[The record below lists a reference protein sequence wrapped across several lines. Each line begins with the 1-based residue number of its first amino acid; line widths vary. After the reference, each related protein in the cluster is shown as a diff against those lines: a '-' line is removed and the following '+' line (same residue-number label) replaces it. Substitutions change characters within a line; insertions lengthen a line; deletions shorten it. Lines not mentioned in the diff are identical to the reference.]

1 MKKLAIFILSLFM
14 GASLIF
20 ATPAT
25 TFAADDNNK
34 CENAATILGMRPWF
48 YGLVKSEGSNCVVKS
63 PADLNGGG
71 QGGLQKFIMAIVLN
85 IIYDLSVVA
94 GILTV
99 AMIIYGA
106 YQFVMAGGD
115 VGKTMKA
122 KKTLTNAIVGLII
135 ALLSWAIVGFI
146 SNDFLKLTDCPTTD
160 PNCNAMN
167 MPQTDIDV
175 TLRAGLQLATAMVGV
190 VAIVFIIYSGIQ
202 YTTSAGDAGKV
213 QKAKNTIVY
222 SVIGLVIAI
231 LSFVIVTWVLG
242 NVN

>member
-1 MKKLAIFILSLFM
+1 MKKIFVLIFSLVL
-14 GASLIF
+14 GASLVF
-20 ATPAT
+20 AAPAPT
-25 TFAADDNNK
+25 YAADDNNK
-34 CENAATILGMRPWF
+34 CENAAPILGMRPWF
-48 YGLVKSEGSNCVVKS
+48 YGLVKSESEGGSCVVKS

-71 QGGLQKFIMAIVLN
+71 QGGLQKFIMTIVLN

-122 KKTLTNAIVGLII
+122 KKTLTNAIVGLVI

-146 SNDFLKLTDCPTTD
+146 SNDFLKLTDD
-160 PNCNAMN
+160 SSGNAMN
-167 MPQTDIDV
+167 LPQTDIDV

-213 QKAKNTIVY
+213 QKAKNTIIY
-222 SVIGLVIAI
+222 SIIGLAIAI
-231 LSFVIVTWVLG
+231 LSFAIVTWVLG